1 MNTKELLKS
10 IGTRTNG
17 DLYFGVVGPVR
28 SGKSTFIKKFMEIA
42 VIPNIADEGDK
53 KRTIDEL
60 PQSGVG
66 KTITTTEP
74 KFVPNNSVSVSV
86 DDSFNVNVR
95 LVDCVGYVI
104 DDAKGYKD
112 DDGVRM
118 VKTPWF
124 EDAIPFDEAAKIGT
138 QKVISDHSTIGVVV
152 TTDGSIA
159 DIDRVNYVDAENE
172 IINELVKLGK
182 PFIVVVNSKDPT
194 SENTLKI
201 VHDIESKYNVPV
213 LGLNIES
220 LNNEDVARVLKEA
233 LYEFPLANIEVE
245 LPSWINVLNGEH
257 WLRKSLK
264 NSIYDAMNFAKK
276 IKDVDGIGEIIE
288 QNENITSFKIVDVDT
303 SSGIVKTSIE
313 MKDDLYETVLK
324 EVMGFDIDDP
334 VVLLGVMQEYAKLKK
349 EYESLSSAI
358 EMAKTTGYGFA
369 SPLLD
374 DIKIE
379 KPELVKQGNRY
390 GVRVKASAP
399 TLHIIK
405 VDVETIFE
413 PIIGMK
419 EQSESLVEYLG
430 EGMSVEPKSIFDK
443 QMFGRNMGD
452 VIKDGINSKLN
463 TLPDNTRVKLQNLM
477 KTIANKGK
485 TNLIAIVF

>member
-42 VIPNIADEGDK
+42 VIPNISDEGDK

-112 DDGVRM
+112 EDGVRM

-159 DIDRVNYVDAENE
+159 DIDRANYVEAENE

-182 PFIVVVNSKDPT
+182 PFIVIVNSKDPT

-220 LNNEDVARVLKEA
+220 LSNEDVAKVLKEA

-245 LPSWINVLNGEH
+245 LPSWVNVLDGEH

-276 IKDVDGIGEIIE
+276 VKDVDGIGEIIE
-288 QNENITSFKIVDVDT
+288 QNENITSFKIIDVDT

-349 EYESLSSAI
+349 EYEGLSSAI

-369 SPLLD
+369 TPGLD

-379 KPELVKQGNRY
+379 KPELVKQGSRY

-405 VDVETIFE
+405 VDVETSFE

-430 EGMSVEPKSIFDK
+430 EGMDVDPTSICDK

-477 KTIANKGK
+477 KTLANKGK